1 MPNEAP
7 AGNPHI
13 ERLVA
18 ALNEC
23 PGIFVVSSYSS
34 LAGASPAEE
43 REGEFSVSFT
53 VDPSTGGWRSFD
65 LILSVCGEDANIVAW
80 WAAEGQ
86 MPGAV
91 AFQLEGRGETT
102 PDRMADA
109 IETVLRLWKQGT

>member
-1 MPNEAP
+1 M
-7 AGNPHI
+7 

-34 LAGASPAEE
+34 LAGAGPAEE
-43 REGEFSVSFT
+43 PEGEFSVSFT

-65 LILSVCGEDANIVAW
+65 LILSVCGEDAKVVAW
-80 WAAEGQ
+80 WATEDH

-91 AFQLEGRGETT
+91 AFQLEGRGDTT
-102 PDRMADA
+102 PDAIADA
-109 IETVLRLWKQGT
+109 LAAGRPDDTLG